1 MNIFNKFKVNYNL
14 KLLDDFVLNNNKEEI
29 FSLLKET
36 KNKNKELF
44 FQLLN
49 HFTSNYK
56 NHSIRENFFSNK
68 VVLIN
73 SFEIDDCNYL
83 SNFFSFYFNN
93 MNIKTDHDSLANAIA
108 KDLENLNLSHF
119 PKKIDFQCFIEFSD
133 LFFNS
138 LLVNMEDKNVFLKSN
153 SAFFEVNEKNF
164 FIYPNTT
171 AAYFLIHKNPFH
183 IYSSLKRKFSS
194 SQEALNKLF
203 NFQNMLVSNQDF
215 DCDYIVSE
223 NRQSWNIY
231 SNSWRDPNV
240 ISTFRGLLIPSQD
253 FIEKPHETLTKTI
266 FHLIQAG
273 VKVEMNYD
281 LIDQYVLDNKLEDE
295 HFIDDISNK
304 EKKIILSNFDHN
316 LLEYFNYKI

>member
-1 MNIFNKFKVNYNL
+1 MNIFNKVKVNYNL

-36 KNKNKELF
+36 KIKNKELF

-49 HFTSNYK
+49 HFINNYK
-56 NHSIRENFFSNK
+56 NHSIRENFFKNRT
-68 VVLIN
+68 VLIN

-83 SNFFSFYFNN
+83 SNFFSFYFKN
-93 MNIKTDHDSLANAIA
+93 MNSESDHDSLANAIA
-108 KDLENLNLSHF
+108 KDLDYLGLSHF
-119 PKKIDFQCFIEFSD
+119 PEKIDFQCFIKFSD
-133 LFFNS
+133 FFFNS
-138 LLVNMEDKNVFLKSN
+138 LLVNLEDKNVFLNSN
-153 SAFFEVNEKNF
+153 SAFFEVNEENF

-171 AAYFLIHKNPFH
+171 AAYFLIHKNPLH
-183 IYSSLKRKFSS
+183 IYSSFKAKFSS

-203 NFQNMLVSNQDF
+203 NFQNTLVSNQDF
-215 DCDYIVSE
+215 NCGYEVSE

-240 ISTFRGLLIPSQD
+240 MSTFRGLLIPLQD
-253 FIEKPHETLTKTI
+253 FQEKPHEILTKAL

-273 VKVEMNYD
+273 IKVEMNYD
-281 LIDQYVLDNKLEDE
+281 LIDQYVLKQKFEYKHFTDN
-295 HFIDDISNK
+295 ISNK
-304 EKKIILSNFDHN
+304 EKKILLSNLDQN